1 MTDMNLNIPW
11 HLVTKYLRKE
21 LSQPEEQELDNWRK
35 SSELHSLIYE
45 EIISDKHIQDLLKAG
60 KWNDTSAEWQAIL
73 KRIEPSA
80 NKYSL
85 SRRKLGLAISAA
97 ATILVLLSVAAGY
110 FFIRYSDLKKQ
121 QTHGYTY
128 IFSPRG
134 QRTRVILPDSTKVWL
149 NSESSLKYAAN
160 YNSEIREVTT
170 EGEAF
175 FQVQKNPGK
184 PFYVNVDEIKIKV
197 YGTSFNVKAYPEDKS
212 IETTLIEG
220 KLSISSLLPQNGIAN
235 EIFLKPNEKCIYMRK
250 TIDISLQDK
259 KSAIKVADTKK
270 NNHDDA
276 TVSKVIIKQN
286 INPEEEKLWKYGNLI
301 FKDEPFPELAK
312 KIERWYD
319 VRIHFV
325 DEKIKDYK
333 FTGEFNKET
342 INQAMEALMLS
353 SQKSYKY
360 EIVYRD
366 IYLKSK

>member
-1 MTDMNLNIPW
+1 VSLSETTDMNLNIPW
-11 HLVTKYLRKE
+11 PLVTKYLRNE
-21 LSQPEEQELDNWRK
+21 LSQQGEQELFNWRN

-45 EIISDKHIQDLLKAG
+45 EIISDNHIQDLLKAG

-73 KRIEPSA
+73 DRIEPSVT
-80 NKYSL
+80 KYSI
-85 SRRKLGLAISAA
+85 SRRKFGLALSAA
-97 ATILVLLSVAAGY
+97 ATILILISLATGY

-121 QTHGYTY
+121 QANSYTY

-149 NSESSLKYAAN
+149 NSESSLKYSTN

-175 FQVQKNPGK
+175 FQVHKNPEK
-184 PFYVNVDEIKIKV
+184 PFLVNADEIKIKV
-197 YGTSFNVKAYPEDKS
+197 YGTSFNVKAYSDDKS

-220 KLSISSLLPQNGIAN
+220 KLSITSLVSQKGKGE
-235 EIFLKPNEKCIYMRK
+235 EIFLKPNEKCIYLRK
-250 TIDISLQDK
+250 DASIQKQKNITDDEK
-259 KSAIKVADTKK
+259 KSE
-270 NNHDDA
+270 
-276 TVSKVIIKQN
+276 VIIKQN

-301 FKDEPFPELAK
+301 FNDETFGNLAK

-319 VRIHFV
+319 VKIHFE
-325 DEKIKDYK
+325 DEKIRNYK

-360 EIVYRD
+360 EIVHRD

>member
-1 MTDMNLNIPW
+1 MNLNIPW
-11 HLVTKYLRKE
+11 PLVTKYLQNE
-21 LSQPEEQELDNWRK
+21 LSKQEEEELDNWRH
-35 SSELHSLIYE
+35 SSEIHSLIYE
-45 EIISDKHIQDLLKAG
+45 EIISDKHIQDVLKSG

-73 KRIEPSA
+73 KRIEPSV
-80 NKYSL
+80 NKYNF
-85 SRRKLGLAISAA
+85 SRRKFGLAFAAA

-121 QTHGYTY
+121 HASGYTY

-149 NSESSLKYAAN
+149 NSESSLKYATD

-170 EGEAF
+170 KGEVF
-175 FQVQKNPGK
+175 FQVHKNPEK
-184 PFYVNVDEIKIKV
+184 PFYVNADEIKIKV

-220 KLSISSLLPQNGIAN
+220 KLSISSLTPSNGN
-235 EIFLKPNEKCIYMRK
+235 VKEVFLKPNEKCIYMRK
-250 TIDISLQDK
+250 TIDISLKDK
-259 KSAIKVADTKK
+259 KSTNKVVDIIK
-270 NNHDDA
+270 NNHDDQ
-276 TVSKVIIKQN
+276 TVSKIIIKQN

-301 FKDEPFPELAK
+301 FKDESFPELAK

-319 VRIHFV
+319 VKIHFV

-360 EIVYRD
+360 EIIYRD